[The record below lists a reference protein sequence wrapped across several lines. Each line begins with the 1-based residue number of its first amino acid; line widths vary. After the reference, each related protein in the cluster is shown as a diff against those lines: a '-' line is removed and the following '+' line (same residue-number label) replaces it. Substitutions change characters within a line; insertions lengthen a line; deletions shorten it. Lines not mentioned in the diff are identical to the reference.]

1 MTTFTIVT
9 AIASLLILA
18 GFSALSI
25 YRFGW
30 RLAYS
35 SYSSKWAEA
44 VPLHNLNI
52 WSLVTFFVAI
62 LLMPAMIEVGDGNA
76 LQFLGFF
83 APLYLLVAA
92 FTPKWETDKKQ
103 NRIHL
108 IGTIL
113 CSAVSVAWI
122 IFVTHHWWVMP
133 IGLVA
138 SAIPA
143 YFTKTYKKS
152 LVFWLEMALFTAVY
166 LAVFIGG

>member
-1 MTTFTIVT
+1 MTTFALVT
-9 AIASLLILA
+9 TVASLVILA
-18 GFSALSI
+18 GFSTLSI
-25 YRFGW
+25 HRFGW

-62 LLMPAMIEVGDGNA
+62 LLMPAMIEVGEGNA

-92 FTPKWETDKKQ
+92 FTPKWETDITQ
-103 NRIHL
+103 HRVHFA
-108 IGTIL
+108 GTVL
-113 CSAVSVAWI
+113 CATASIVWI
-122 IFVTHHWWVMP
+122 ILVTHHWWVMP
-133 IGLVA
+133 IGFVA